1 MENAATLKPDLEA
14 GEPVQALVDAFYA
27 RARVDAVLGPVFA
40 TIIGDDWS
48 RHLPVMYSF
57 WDSVVF
63 GLGGYKGQAVAKH
76 IDIDRQM
83 SLEPAHFDQWIALW
97 NATVDAMYDGPNA
110 SLAKS
115 KANMMLQLIKFKVG
129 YARETGKSF
138 IS

>member
-1 MENAATLKPDLEA
+1 MEPNLTITDLEA
-14 GEPVQALVDAFYA
+14 GAPVQVLVNTFYDAA
-27 RARVDAVLGPVFA
+27 RRDPVLGPVFNS
-40 TIIGDDWS
+40 IIGDDWS

-76 IDIDRQM
+76 IDIDRKM
-83 SLEPAHFDQWIALW
+83 PLDAAHFEHWIALW
-97 NATVDAMYDGPNA
+97 NKTVDSLYAGPNA
-110 SLAKS
+110 ALAKS
-115 KANMMLQLIKFKVG
+115 KANMMLQLIQFKVG